1 LTNNGNAGA
10 QVQLTT
16 STLFI
21 ESSLIAFNGTGVISG
36 ITGQT
41 PVTRLSGNMIV
52 GNTTN
57 GVAGTGTTVGFSNNT
72 IVGNGGSNAVSS
84 SVAQQ

>member
-1 LTNNGNAGA
+1 M
-10 QVQLTT
+10 T
-16 STLFI
+16 SGL
-21 ESSLIAFNGTGVISG
+21 A
-36 ITGQT
+36 GQT

-57 GVAGTGTTVGFSNNT
+57 GLAGGGTRVGFSNNT